1 MKTLLISESRDI
13 LTAYADFFKSM
24 GYENLCYRWLL
35 KAMDNLEEIQ
45 PDVVFINA
53 SDYPRHWKTIVQHIR
68 ASGFCNPVVLI
79 AAEYLDEDDQAK
91 ARFLGIYCITSSID
105 TEETRQKIRTQ
116 LNCAQCEN
124 PPEQNVA
131 PEPQLEPETASCSE
145 SEKESSYDFENIVE
159 QPEKAEVTVPPVTA
173 EAAAKTE
180 SEPVMTITST
190 DIPVEDAEVSLN
202 QSELASLT
210 ESVSEQQSIFIDK
223 DEMQNTETQAFS
235 EPELSPKLEILSK
248 QEPAAA
254 PLEELF
260 EAPAKIIEKAKTEKP
275 VIEKTEEQSVPQEA
289 SATFTFI
296 HPVSKIEIT
305 GPLLKYEHPLLF
317 FRPYNKTEGNR
328 LRLGKR
334 ATGIIN
340 RGGEILNVSVQVQ
353 GLDGDI
359 AELCIL
365 NRFYN

>member
-91 ARFLGIYCITSSID
+91 ARFLGIYCITSSIED
-105 TEETRQKIRTQ
+105 EQTRQKIRTQ
-116 LNCAQCEN
+116 LNCAQHKHS
-124 PPEQNVA
+124 PEQNAA
-131 PEPQLEPETASCSE
+131 PDPQLEPEAASCSE
-145 SEKESSYDFENIVE
+145 SERESSYDFENILE

-202 QSELASLT
+202 QSELESLT
-210 ESVSEQQSIFIDK
+210 ESVS
-223 DEMQNTETQAFS
+223 
-235 EPELSPKLEILSK
+235 
-248 QEPAAA
+248 
-254 PLEELF
+254 
-260 EAPAKIIEKAKTEKP
+260 EAPAKIIEKAETEKP
-275 VIEKTEEQSVPQEA
+275 VIEKTEEKSVPQEA

-334 ATGIIN
+334 ANGIIN

>member
-1 MKTLLISESRDI
+1 
-13 LTAYADFFKSM
+13 
-24 GYENLCYRWLL
+24 
-35 KAMDNLEEIQ
+35 MDNLEEIQ

-124 PPEQNVA
+124 PPEQNAA
-131 PEPQLEPETASCSE
+131 PEPQLEAE
-145 SEKESSYDFENIVE
+145 SKSSYDFENIVK
-159 QPEKAEVTVPPVTA
+159 QPEKAEITVAPVTA

-180 SEPVMTITST
+180 TAPLSEPVIEIAST

-202 QSELASLT
+202 QSELESLT
-210 ESVSEQQSIFIDK
+210 ESVSEQQSIFIDE

-235 EPELSPKLEILSK
+235 EPELSPKSEILSE

-260 EAPAKIIEKAKTEKP
+260 EAPAKIIEKAETEKP

-296 HPVSKIEIT
+296 HPVTKIEIT

-317 FRPYNKTEGNR
+317 FRPYNKTGGNR

-334 ATGIIN
+334 ANGIIN

>member
-91 ARFLGIYCITSSID
+91 ARFLGIYCITSSIED
-105 TEETRQKIRTQ
+105 EQTRQKIRTQ
-116 LNCAQCEN
+116 LNCAQHKHS
-124 PPEQNVA
+124 PEQNAA
-131 PEPQLEPETASCSE
+131 PDPQLEPETASCSE
-145 SEKESSYDFENIVE
+145 SERESSYDFENIVE
-159 QPEKAEVTVPPVTA
+159 QPEKAGVTVPPVTA

-202 QSELASLT
+202 QSELESLT
-210 ESVSEQQSIFIDK
+210 ESVS
-223 DEMQNTETQAFS
+223 
-235 EPELSPKLEILSK
+235 
-248 QEPAAA
+248 
-254 PLEELF
+254 
-260 EAPAKIIEKAKTEKP
+260 EAPAKIIEKAETEKP

-334 ATGIIN
+334 ANGIIN

>member
-1 MKTLLISESRDI
+1 MKTLLISESRDV

-124 PPEQNVA
+124 PSEQNAA

-145 SEKESSYDFENIVE
+145 AESKSSYDFENIVE
-159 QPEKAEVTVPPVTA
+159 QPEKTEVTVPPVTA

-180 SEPVMTITST
+180 SAPLSEPVMAITST

-202 QSELASLT
+202 RSELESLT
-210 ESVSEQQSIFIDK
+210 ESVSEQKSIFIDE

-235 EPELSPKLEILSK
+235 EPELSPKSEILSE

-254 PLEELF
+254 PLEEPF
-260 EAPAKIIEKAKTEKP
+260 ETPAKIIEKAETEKP
-275 VIEKTEEQSVPQEA
+275 VIEKTEELSVPQEA

-296 HPVSKIEIT
+296 HPVTKIEIT

-317 FRPYNKTEGNR
+317 FRPYNKTDGKQ
-328 LRLGKR
+328 LRLGKK
-334 ATGIIN
+334 ANGIIN

-365 NRFYN
+365 I

>member
-1 MKTLLISESRDI
+1 MKTLLISESRDV

-105 TEETRQKIRTQ
+105 TEETRQRIRTQ
-116 LNCAQCEN
+116 LNCAQHKHS
-124 PPEQNVA
+124 PEQNAA
-131 PEPQLEPETASCSE
+131 PEPQLEPQTVSCSE
-145 SEKESSYDFENIVE
+145 SERESSYDFENIVE

-180 SEPVMTITST
+180 NAPLSEPVIKIAST

-202 QSELASLT
+202 QSELESLT
-210 ESVSEQQSIFIDK
+210 ESVS
-223 DEMQNTETQAFS
+223 
-235 EPELSPKLEILSK
+235 
-248 QEPAAA
+248 
-254 PLEELF
+254 
-260 EAPAKIIEKAKTEKP
+260 EAPAKIIEKAETEKP

-296 HPVSKIEIT
+296 HPVTKIEIT

-328 LRLGKR
+328 LRLGKK
-334 ATGIIN
+334 ANGIIN

-365 NRFYN
+365 I

>member
-1 MKTLLISESRDI
+1 MKTLLISESREV

-124 PPEQNVA
+124 PSEKNATPD
-131 PEPQLEPETASCSE
+131 PQLEPETASCSE
-145 SEKESSYDFENIVE
+145 SESESSYDFENTVK
-159 QPEKAEVTVPPVTA
+159 QPEKAEITVAPVTA

-180 SEPVMTITST
+180 SEPVMAITST

-202 QSELASLT
+202 QSELESLT
-210 ESVSEQQSIFIDK
+210 ESVS
-223 DEMQNTETQAFS
+223 
-235 EPELSPKLEILSK
+235 
-248 QEPAAA
+248 
-254 PLEELF
+254 
-260 EAPAKIIEKAKTEKP
+260 EAPAKIIEKAETEKP
-275 VIEKTEEQSVPQEA
+275 VIEKTEELSVPQEA

-296 HPVSKIEIT
+296 DPVTKIEIT

-328 LRLGKR
+328 LRLGKK
-334 ATGIIN
+334 ANGIIN

-365 NRFYN
+365 I

>member
-145 SEKESSYDFENIVE
+145 SERESSYDFENIVE

-180 SEPVMTITST
+180 SEPVMAITST

-202 QSELASLT
+202 QSELESLT
-210 ESVSEQQSIFIDK
+210 ESVS
-223 DEMQNTETQAFS
+223 
-235 EPELSPKLEILSK
+235 
-248 QEPAAA
+248 
-254 PLEELF
+254 
-260 EAPAKIIEKAKTEKP
+260 EAPAKIIEKAETEKP
-275 VIEKTEEQSVPQEA
+275 VIEKTEELSVPQEA

-334 ATGIIN
+334 ANGIIN

>member
-1 MKTLLISESRDI
+1 MKTLLISESRDV

-53 SDYPRHWKTIVQHIR
+53 SDYPRHWKTIVQHIK

-116 LNCAQCEN
+116 LNCAQHKHS
-124 PPEQNVA
+124 PEQNAA
-131 PEPQLEPETASCSE
+131 PEPQLEPQTVSCSE
-145 SEKESSYDFENIVE
+145 VESKSSYDFENIVE
-159 QPEKAEVTVPPVTA
+159 QPEKTEVTVPPVTA

-180 SEPVMTITST
+180 SEPVIEIAST

-202 QSELASLT
+202 QSELESLT
-210 ESVSEQQSIFIDK
+210 ESVS
-223 DEMQNTETQAFS
+223 
-235 EPELSPKLEILSK
+235 
-248 QEPAAA
+248 
-254 PLEELF
+254 
-260 EAPAKIIEKAKTEKP
+260 EAPAKIIEKAETEKP
-275 VIEKTEEQSVPQEA
+275 VIEKTEELSVPQET

-296 HPVSKIEIT
+296 HPVTKIEIT

-317 FRPYNKTEGNR
+317 FRPYNKTDGKQ
-328 LRLGKR
+328 LRLGKK
-334 ATGIIN
+334 ANGIIN

-365 NRFYN
+365 I

>member
-105 TEETRQKIRTQ
+105 TEATRQKIRTQ

-145 SEKESSYDFENIVE
+145 SERESSYDFENIVE
-159 QPEKAEVTVPPVTA
+159 QPEKAEVTVLPVTA

-180 SEPVMTITST
+180 SEPVMAITST

-202 QSELASLT
+202 QSELESLT
-210 ESVSEQQSIFIDK
+210 ESVS
-223 DEMQNTETQAFS
+223 
-235 EPELSPKLEILSK
+235 
-248 QEPAAA
+248 
-254 PLEELF
+254 
-260 EAPAKIIEKAKTEKP
+260 EAPAKIIEKAETEKP

-334 ATGIIN
+334 ANGIIN

>member
-91 ARFLGIYCITSSID
+91 ARFLGIYCITSSIED
-105 TEETRQKIRTQ
+105 EQTRQKIRTQ

-124 PPEQNVA
+124 PSEQNAA

-145 SEKESSYDFENIVE
+145 SERESSYDFENIIE

-202 QSELASLT
+202 QSELESLT
-210 ESVSEQQSIFIDK
+210 ESVS
-223 DEMQNTETQAFS
+223 
-235 EPELSPKLEILSK
+235 
-248 QEPAAA
+248 
-254 PLEELF
+254 
-260 EAPAKIIEKAKTEKP
+260 EAPAKIIEKAETEKP
-275 VIEKTEEQSVPQEA
+275 VIEKTEEKSVPQEA

-334 ATGIIN
+334 ANGIIN

>member
-1 MKTLLISESRDI
+1 MKTLLISESRDV

-68 ASGFCNPVVLI
+68 ASGFCNPVILL

-91 ARFLGIYCITSSID
+91 ARFLGIYCVTSSIED
-105 TEETRQKIRTQ
+105 EQTRQKIRTQ

-124 PPEQNVA
+124 PSEQNAA
-131 PEPQLEPETASCSE
+131 PEPHAKPQTVSCSE
-145 SEKESSYDFENIVE
+145 AESKSSYDFENTVK
-159 QPEKAEVTVPPVTA
+159 QPEIQIEDWIDAPENALLNPLKNYTVLQEET
-173 EAAAKTE
+173 
-180 SEPVMTITST
+180 
-190 DIPVEDAEVSLN
+190 VS
-202 QSELASLT
+202 
-210 ESVSEQQSIFIDK
+210 V
-223 DEMQNTETQAFS
+223 
-235 EPELSPKLEILSK
+235 EPEKTK
-248 QEPAAA
+248 TAA
-254 PLEELF
+254 PDS
-260 EAPAKIIEKAKTEKP
+260 
-275 VIEKTEEQSVPQEA
+275 EKTEEQSVPQKA
-289 SATFTFI
+289 SETFTFI

-317 FRPYNKTEGNR
+317 FRPYNKTESKQ
-328 LRLGKR
+328 LRLGKK
-334 ATGIIN
+334 ANGIIN

-353 GLDGDI
+353 GLDDDI

-365 NRFYN
+365 I

>member
-91 ARFLGIYCITSSID
+91 ARFLGIYCITSSIED
-105 TEETRQKIRTQ
+105 EQTRQKIRTQ

-124 PPEQNVA
+124 PSEQNAA
-131 PEPQLEPETASCSE
+131 PDPQLEPETASCSE
-145 SEKESSYDFENIVE
+145 SERESSYDFENILE

-202 QSELASLT
+202 QSELESLT
-210 ESVSEQQSIFIDK
+210 ESVS
-223 DEMQNTETQAFS
+223 
-235 EPELSPKLEILSK
+235 
-248 QEPAAA
+248 
-254 PLEELF
+254 

>member
-145 SEKESSYDFENIVE
+145 SERESSYDFENIVE
-159 QPEKAEVTVPPVTA
+159 QPEKAEVTLPPVTA

-180 SEPVMTITST
+180 SEPVMAITST

-202 QSELASLT
+202 QSELESLT
-210 ESVSEQQSIFIDK
+210 ESVS
-223 DEMQNTETQAFS
+223 
-235 EPELSPKLEILSK
+235 
-248 QEPAAA
+248 
-254 PLEELF
+254 
-260 EAPAKIIEKAKTEKP
+260 EAPAKIIEKAETEKP
-275 VIEKTEEQSVPQEA
+275 VIEKTEEQSVPQET

-296 HPVSKIEIT
+296 HPVTKIEIT

-317 FRPYNKTEGNR
+317 FRPYNKTEDNR

-334 ATGIIN
+334 ANGIIN

>member
-1 MKTLLISESRDI
+1 MKTLLISESRDV

-124 PPEQNVA
+124 PSEKNATPD
-131 PEPQLEPETASCSE
+131 PQLEPETASCSE
-145 SEKESSYDFENIVE
+145 SESESSYDFENTVK
-159 QPEKAEVTVPPVTA
+159 QPEKAEITVAPVTA

-180 SEPVMTITST
+180 SAPLSEPVIKIAST

-202 QSELASLT
+202 QSELESLT
-210 ESVSEQQSIFIDK
+210 ESVS
-223 DEMQNTETQAFS
+223 
-235 EPELSPKLEILSK
+235 
-248 QEPAAA
+248 
-254 PLEELF
+254 
-260 EAPAKIIEKAKTEKP
+260 EAPAKIIEKAETEKP

-296 HPVSKIEIT
+296 HPVTKIEIT
-305 GPLLKYEHPLLF
+305 GPLLKYEQPLLF
-317 FRPYNKTEGNR
+317 FRPYNKTDGKQ
-328 LRLGKR
+328 LRLGKK
-334 ATGIIN
+334 ANGIIN

-365 NRFYN
+365 I